1 MAVSAMLNRN
11 LSTTFP
17 FLSTIDLDLAGLKR
31 IRAHSTSSSSPFRIH
46 RQPGTDSVMTVRSSM
61 NALMG
66 GCRCPE
72 FVRGS
77 LHSGSADLE
86 LQKALDKRKAIVL
99 SVNLGVCTVGRPGE
113 PGAAGQADRH
123 EGPLGQAGRG
133 PRGVDGLTADCP
145 HAVSGGWALKK
156 PAVLLWLENIDRR
169 RNEVVPIDP
178 IQDSDTLH

>member
-31 IRAHSTSSSSPFRIH
+31 IRAHSTSSSSPFRIP

-72 FVRGS
+72 FVRGP
-77 LHSGSADLE
+77 LHSGSADLVSSLHTSLVRRMVDLLILMVPDQDPQDLFLTE
-86 LQKALDKRKAIVL
+86 VRGLDHLEPDARALVQRL
-99 SVNLGVCTVGRPGE
+99 
-113 PGAAGQADRH
+113 
-123 EGPLGQAGRG
+123 
-133 PRGVDGLTADCP
+133 
-145 HAVSGGWALKK
+145 
-156 PAVLLWLENIDRR
+156 
-169 RNEVVPIDP
+169 
-178 IQDSDTLH
+178 